1 MQNKL
6 VINTDNLNLLGS
18 IIKSDNTLAIKANV
32 LNNIADKT
40 TKNYNSSYDIAKTY
54 RKIKHNEK
62 NERVVSSF
70 VYAKNLVMDVK
81 KNNTVGS
88 YIVGVDKINYKA
100 GSTKIDA
107 LKIKN
112 ELDRNY
118 GVDNGILGVNYNK
131 VKKIENEA
139 MGSILLSKGDIKAKI
154 DKELELV
161 GSTIKGQKVKVEAEN
176 IDIKGK
182 EITKENTIESRNLL
196 SGDLSG
202 NAQIDKKNLK
212 VAVDMEVFN
221 KEKTN
226 IKEKLN
232 SKSKIEGTE
241 VELVA
246 KNETNVQGSDIDADK
261 IKLKGKVVKVQSSKD
276 ETQVTK
282 DKLKV
287 DASNKFAINEAN
299 LESSNTLV
307 VDKTDE
313 KLKTQKQTLHQ
324 LKGKRSYNRSRR
336 CSS

>member
-1 MQNKL
+1 MILEVDDIKLEDSINTSTAISSDDLAIHSSNISLKGQIIDAKKLNIFTDNLKLKNASISSNEAFINSKNVSLDSTKELETVIKTDKETLTKEVISSSGIYAKNKL

-70 VYAKNLVMDVK
+70 VYAKNLVMNIK

-88 YIVGVDKINYKA
+88 YIVGVDKINYRA
-100 GSTKIDA
+100 RSTKIDA

-118 GVDNGILGVNYNK
+118 GVDNGILGINYNK

-176 IDIKGK
+176 INIKGK
-182 EITKENTIESRNLL
+182 EITKETTTESRNLL
-196 SGDLSG
+196 SGDLKG

-212 VAVDMEVFN
+212 IAVDMEVFN
-221 KEKTN
+221 KEKQ
-226 IKEKLN
+226 I
-232 SKSKIEGTE
+232 
-241 VELVA
+241 
-246 KNETNVQGSDIDADK
+246 
-261 IKLKGKVVKVQSSKD
+261 
-276 ETQVTK
+276 
-282 DKLKV
+282 
-287 DASNKFAINEAN
+287 
-299 LESSNTLV
+299 
-307 VDKTDE
+307 
-313 KLKTQKQTLHQ
+313 
-324 LKGKRSYNRSRR
+324 
-336 CSS
+336 